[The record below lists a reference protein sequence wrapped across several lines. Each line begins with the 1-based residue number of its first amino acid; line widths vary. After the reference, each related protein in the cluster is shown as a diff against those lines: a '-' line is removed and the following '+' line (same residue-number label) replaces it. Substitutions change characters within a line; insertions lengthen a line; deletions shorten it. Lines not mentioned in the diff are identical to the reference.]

1 MGKFWRRAVCR
12 YSNGTLGV
20 VRVNQ
25 VTRNGAKNAL
35 TAESAR
41 IPQLTL
47 GNILVTFP
55 TDVKY
60 SRENID
66 WDGGPALWRLSQR
79 KFS

>member
-1 MGKFWRRAVCR
+1 MQQFE
-12 YSNGTLGV
+12 SNNWSSEREGSD
-20 VRVNQ
+20 
-25 VTRNGAKNAL
+25 AKRSKKLLASAL
-35 TAESAR
+35 TAECAR

-60 SRENID
+60 SREHID
-66 WDGGPALWRLSQR
+66 WDGGPALWRLSLR

>member
-1 MGKFWRRAVCR
+1 VQQSEWNNWSGQGE
-12 YSNGTLGV
+12 SS
-20 VRVNQ
+20 
-25 VTRNGAKNAL
+25 GAKRSKKLLESAL

-47 GNILVTFP
+47 RNILVTFP
-55 TDVKY
+55 TVVKH